1 MKTVCIMCPVGC
13 ELTITKNGDD
23 INVTGNTCIRGVE
36 YGKNEITNPMRM
48 VTALINTNKGVL
60 PVKTTNLIPK
70 SKIDDVL
77 KEIAKLN
84 LKQAKAGDVV
94 IKNVCNLN
102 VDVIVTG
109 NY

>member
-13 ELTITKNGDD
+13 ELTITQNGD
-23 INVTGNTCIRGVE
+23 NVNVSGNSCNRGVE
-36 YGKNEITNPMRM
+36 YGKNEISNPMRI
-48 VTALINTNKGVL
+48 VTALINTELGVL
-60 PVKTTNLIPK
+60 PVKTTDLVPK
-70 SKIDDVL
+70 NKINDVL
-77 KEIAKLN
+77 SEIAKIN
-84 LKQAKAGDVV
+84 ISKAKAGDVV